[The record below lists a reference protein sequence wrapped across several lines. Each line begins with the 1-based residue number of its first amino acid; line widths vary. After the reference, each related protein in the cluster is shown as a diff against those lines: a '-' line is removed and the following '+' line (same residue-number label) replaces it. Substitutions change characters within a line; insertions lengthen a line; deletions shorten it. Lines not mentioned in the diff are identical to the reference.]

1 MPVPCKQEKVK
12 CYIIH
17 NIFHLFFLW
26 KVLRFLLKDLI
37 LSTAR
42 ELEQYLDVKD
52 NLAVKVNKLIQLFF
66 H

>member
-1 MPVPCKQEKVK
+1 MSVSCKQEKVT

-17 NIFHLFFLW
+17 NIFHLFFCEGI
-26 KVLRFLLKDLI
+26 KVSVRDLI

-52 NLAVKVNKLIQLFF
+52 NLPVKVNKLIQLFF